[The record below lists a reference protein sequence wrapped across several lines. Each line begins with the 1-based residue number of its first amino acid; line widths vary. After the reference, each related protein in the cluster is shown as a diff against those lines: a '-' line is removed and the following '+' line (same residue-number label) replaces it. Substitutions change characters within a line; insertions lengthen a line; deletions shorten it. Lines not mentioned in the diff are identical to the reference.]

1 MYFHFDSTTFYFVT
15 TFEHHLC
22 QSCFLWR
29 FLGGNSARSFRLTV
43 ILQITKF
50 ESKAS
55 FSKIRSYYMF
65 MHELWSM
72 LLSLAV

>member
-29 FLGGNSARSFRLTV
+29 FLGGNSARSFRL
-43 ILQITKF
+43 K
-50 ESKAS
+50 SDS
-55 FSKIRSYYMF
+55 SN
-65 MHELWSM
+65 HEI
-72 LLSLAV
+72 